1 MRGESV
7 DLCDMNTSPL
17 SLAIPNDLGACQALI
32 EQLAMTV
39 EESSQKIAKLEQEKQ
54 EIQLAFAELLQRA
67 FRNRSERYVHNPDQ
81 LRLDFHNTEDAAD
94 AAAGLAEALE
104 EAHPRDEQVIPEHT
118 RRRPRRQ
125 RQENLPEHLPRVV
138 VEAEAAPE
146 VIECPTHGPRK
157 LIGFDEVETLH
168 FERPKLWVQVTR
180 YPKYACEGEGECGVA
195 SPERPAGLV
204 EGNRYDTSVAAEII
218 TGKYGYHLPIYREQD
233 YFAGSGWTP
242 ARSTLLNVQ
251 KSSAELLPPLM
262 DYYREVVLAGELIGV
277 DETHLTLLLPETIPR
292 PIDGDLKS
300 QRIYEVFSE
309 AKKNGKPSVS
319 ARMWA
324 YRGMIV
330 PLNLFDFTVS
340 RHRDGPDLF
349 LQDFRGKLMA
359 DCWSGFQKIG
369 VRSDGAIDRGA
380 CVSHARRK
388 VLAGL
393 EGYPLESSVLLAQF
407 QQLYDME
414 TRGKTMSLEERHA
427 LRQAEAPPVWSA
439 MRAWLDS
446 EAAARITPKSKL
458 GEALG
463 YLRNHWDPLQLYLTD
478 PRMPIDNNE
487 VEQLMKQIAIGR
499 KNWLFVGSV
508 AAGDRAAHLMTL
520 VSSAVRN
527 DLDVWLFVK
536 DVLDQLLAASTDYH
550 ALLPHIWKQSH
561 PEAVRLY
568 RTQERRDRANRKQR
582 TRAAR
587 RRPR

>member
-1 MRGESV
+1 MS
-7 DLCDMNTSPL
+7 TSPL
-17 SLAIPNDLGACQALI
+17 NLAIPHDLGACQALI

-39 EESSQKIAKLEQEKQ
+39 EESSQKNVALEQKNAKLKQKIQEL
-54 EIQLAFAELLQRA
+54 ELAYAELLQRA
-67 FRNRSERYVHNPDQ
+67 FRHRSERYLHNPDQ
-81 LRLDFHNTEDAAD
+81 LRLDFHNTDDAAD

-104 EAHPRDEQVIPEHT
+104 EAHPQEEQIIPEHT

-125 RQENLPEHLPRVV
+125 RQENLPEHLPRIV

-146 VIECPTHGPRK
+146 VIECATHGPRK
-157 LIGFDEVETLH
+157 LIGYDEVETLH

-180 YPKYACEGEGECGVA
+180 YPKYVCEGEGECGVA

-204 EGNRYDTSVAAEII
+204 EGNRYDTSIAAEII

-251 KSSAELLPPLM
+251 KSAAELLPPLM
-262 DYYREVVLAGELIGV
+262 DYYREVLLAGELIGT
-277 DETHLTLLLPETIPR
+277 DETGVTLLLPETIPR
-292 PIDGDLKS
+292 PIEGDLKS
-300 QRIYEVFSE
+300 RRIYEVFSE

-324 YRGMIV
+324 YRGMVV

-349 LQDFRGKLMA
+349 LEGFRGKLMA

-369 VRSDGAIDRGA
+369 VRSDGAIERGA
-380 CVSHARRK
+380 CVAHARRK

-393 EGYPLESSVLLAQF
+393 EGYPLESSLLLAQF
-407 QQLYDME
+407 QQLYDIE
-414 TRGKTMSLEERHA
+414 DRAKTMSPEERHA

-446 EAAARITPKSKL
+446 DAAARVTPKSKL

-463 YLRNHWDPLQLYLTD
+463 YLRNHWSPLQLYLSD
-478 PRMPIDNNE
+478 PRMPIDNND
-487 VEQLMKQIAIGR
+487 VEQLMKQVAIGR
-499 KNWLFVGSV
+499 KNWLFIGSV
-508 AAGDRAAHLMTL
+508 AAGERAAHLMTL
-520 VSSAVRN
+520 VSSAIRN
-527 DLDVWLFVK
+527 DLDVWAFVK
-536 DVLDQLLAASTDYH
+536 DVLDQLLAGSTDYES
-550 ALLPHIWKQSH
+550 LLPHIWKQSH
-561 PEAVRLY
+561 PEAVRIY
-568 RTQERRDRANRKQR
+568 RTQERRDRADRKQR
-582 TRAAR
+582 ARAAR